1 MRSRL
6 VVFAL
11 AACVATADAQAP
23 TGPLTQGRVYSV
35 AGVVVDSL
43 RRRPLA
49 GAEIVIAGT
58 LVAAVSDSLGR
69 FTLDSMAPGR
79 YSVAFFH
86 PLLDSISVAAAPRTL
101 SVPLEAG
108 KGILLAI
115 PSASTLVRGICQI
128 DQAAGR
134 ALLVGRVTDP
144 DTGAPVSGASV
155 FVSWSDYEVTKKK
168 GIDRTP
174 RVVQGGTDMTGTYR
188 VCGVPVEID
197 AVVHATFDS
206 ASTSPVAIS
215 SRATGLIIR
224 DLTLAVPELSAG
236 KRTSVTGT
244 VKTADGVPIV
254 SASVGIPGFARTA
267 VTDSAGAFTF
277 ADAPLGTRTVVVRRI
292 GFVPATIPVDL
303 TSRETH
309 RLDIVMSEQALII
322 DPTYVIARR
331 ERALARVGFSTRRER
346 GIGQFR
352 TRQDFERQNP
362 TFLTDIVGTLRGVR
376 IDYTDGKRVIRGA
389 GAGAECA
396 HLVVD
401 GVHRGSLVEGDMDDA
416 VVPQHIAA
424 LEVYSGSEVPPQ
436 FENALA
442 RGCLTIVV
450 WTRTS
455 AQDLSR

>member
-1 MRSRL
+1 MRSRFVVL
-6 VVFAL
+6 ALAVFA
-11 AACVATADAQAP
+11 APADAQDSS
-23 TGPLTQGRVYSV
+23 GPGRQGRVHSV

-49 GAEIVIAGT
+49 GAEIVLAGT
-58 LVAAVSDSLGR
+58 AVAAVSDSLGR
-69 FTLDSMAPGR
+69 FTLDSIAPGR

-101 SVPLEAG
+101 SVPLADG

-115 PSASTLVRGICQI
+115 PSASTLVRGICQV

-134 ALLVGRVTDP
+134 SLLVGRVTDP
-144 DTGAPVSGASV
+144 DTGTPVPGASV
-155 FVSWSDYEVTKKK
+155 FVTWSEYEVSKKK

-188 VCGVPVEID
+188 VCGLPVEID
-197 AVVHATFDS
+197 AVVHATRDS
-206 ASTSPVAIS
+206 SSTSPVAIS
-215 SRATGLIIR
+215 SRSGGLIIR

-236 KRTSVTGT
+236 KRASITGT
-244 VKTADGVPIV
+244 VKTADGIPIAGATV
-254 SASVGIPGFARTA
+254 ATPEFARTA
-267 VTDSAGAFTF
+267 TTDSSGTFTLAG
-277 ADAPLGTRTVVVRRI
+277 APLGTRNVIVRRL
-292 GFVPATIPVDL
+292 GFVPARIPVDL

-309 RLDIVMSEQALII
+309 RLDVVMSEQATVI

-331 ERALARVGFSTRRER
+331 ERALARVGFTLRRER
-346 GIGQFR
+346 GVGQFR

-362 TFLTDIVGTLRGVR
+362 TYLTDIIGTIRGVR
-376 IDYTDGKRVIRGA
+376 IDYTEGKRVIRGA

-416 VVPQHIAA
+416 VVPQHISA

-436 FENALA
+436 FENPLA
-442 RGCLTIVV
+442 RGCLTIVI

-455 AQDLSR
+455 AQDLSK

>member
-11 AACVATADAQAP
+11 AAFVATADAQDGF
-23 TGPLTQGRVYSV
+23 GPERQGRVYSV

-58 LVAAVSDSLGR
+58 AVAAVSDSLGR
-69 FTLDSMAPGR
+69 FTFDSIPPGR

-101 SVPLEAG
+101 TVPLESG

-115 PSASTLVRGICQI
+115 PSASTLLRGICQV

-134 ALLVGRVTDP
+134 SLLVGRITDP
-144 DTGAPVSGASV
+144 DTGTPVSGASV
-155 FVSWSDYEVTKKK
+155 FVSWSDYEVSKKK
-168 GIDRTP
+168 GIDRTQ
-174 RVVQGGTDMTGTYR
+174 RVVQGGTDVTGTYR
-188 VCGVPVEID
+188 VCGLPVEID

-215 SRATGLIIR
+215 SRTGGLIIR

-236 KRTSVTGT
+236 KRASIAGT
-244 VKTADGVPIV
+244 VRTVDGTPIAGAAV
-254 SASVGIPGFARTA
+254 AIPDFARTT
-267 VTDSAGAFTF
+267 VTDSSGAFTF
-277 ADAPLGTRTVVVRRI
+277 AGAPIGTRTIVVRRL
-292 GFVPATIPVDL
+292 GFVPARVPVDL
-303 TSRETH
+303 TSRKTN
-309 RLDIVMSEQALII
+309 RLEIVMGEQATVI

-331 ERALARVGFSTRRER
+331 ERALARVGFTLRRER
-346 GIGQFR
+346 GVGQFR

-362 TFLTDIVGTLRGVR
+362 TYLTDIIGTIRGVR
-376 IDYTDGKRVIRGA
+376 IDYTEGKRVIRGA

-424 LEVYSGSEVPPQ
+424 LEVYTGSEVPPQ

-442 RGCLTIVV
+442 RGCLTIVI